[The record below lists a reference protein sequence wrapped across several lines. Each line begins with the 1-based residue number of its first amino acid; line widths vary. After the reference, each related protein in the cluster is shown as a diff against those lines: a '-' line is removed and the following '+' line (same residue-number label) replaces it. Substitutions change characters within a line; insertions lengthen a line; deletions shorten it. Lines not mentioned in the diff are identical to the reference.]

1 MLQERSMLHAG
12 PTPRV
17 GEIVSALSRFAPQSL
32 ADVKAR
38 HPDQEILFRPG
49 EVLGNAPISIS
60 CELALELL
68 SHYGG
73 AAGQTFKRMRRRLR
87 ASWWFD
93 LVAKLAAT
101 SGASA
106 TVAAFLDA
114 LPWYQ
119 GVVGG
124 LVALVGSGCG
134 LIFSLLQRDETG
146 VSLTGDYNKLIEALV
161 EAEQQQRA
169 LRILCPVGSGRE
181 LEDALKKTNEVARV
195 LNEME
200 IRYG

>member
-1 MLQERSMLHAG
+1 M
-12 PTPRV
+12 
-17 GEIVSALSRFAPQSL
+17 LSR
-32 ADVKAR
+32 
-38 HPDQEILFRPG
+38 
-49 EVLGNAPISIS
+49 
-60 CELALELL
+60 
-68 SHYGG
+68 YGG
-73 AAGQTFKRMRRRLR
+73 AAAQLFKRMRRRLR

-106 TVAAFLDA
+106 TIAAFLVN
-114 LPWYQ
+114 LPRSQ
-119 GVVGG
+119 GIVGG

-146 VSLTGDYNKLIEALV
+146 GSLAVAYNRLVEALV
-161 EAEQQQRA
+161 EAEQQQRV
-169 LRILCPVGSGRE
+169 LRTLCPAGSGPE

-195 LNEME
+195 LNEID